1 MVAKTI
7 WTMDHSY
14 HSAFDCYSVYLPLLS
29 GLRNWKRRYEN
40 RKTVD
45 SSFALPF
52 VRNECV
58 GGDENW
64 YLPLSL
70 EWNLAR
76 FLLKWVE
83 ADSFYR
89 CPLLVDVVQ
98 QTFDVPN
105 PVLGNIKQKGWS
117 FCKCSVIWGYSACQT
132 FLFEKKKTKLQ
143 PTFPFPICILLFSL
157 RSLDVAD
164 PKPASSL
171 RLRSMSAFCFCWY
184 RIWKMCFVCEK
195 WKVLL
200 DDQKMVVS
208 NNYTNDGK
216 NVTIM
221 LSNYLWFVGKKMF
234 HLLIIDMKWDWSCWT
249 RDKVSSYYTNEVMWQ
264 QLGKCKCWTSN
275 WIKLI
280 VVLE

>member
-1 MVAKTI
+1 MKIEKRLTVHLHC
-7 WTMDHSY
+7 HS
-14 HSAFDCYSVYLPLLS
+14 FEMNVWEEMKIDI
-29 GLRNWKRRYEN
+29 
-40 RKTVD
+40 
-45 SSFALPF
+45 
-52 VRNECV
+52 
-58 GGDENW
+58 
-64 YLPLSL
+64 
-70 EWNLAR
+70 
-76 FLLKWVE
+76 
-83 ADSFYR
+83 YR
-89 CPLLVDVVQ
+89 CLWNGIWRGFCWNGLKRIAFIDARYSLTSFNKHLTYLIPYWEILNKRGEVFANVQWSEDIRLV
-98 QTFDVPN
+98 
-105 PVLGNIKQKGWS
+105 KH
-117 FCKCSVIWGYSACQT
+117 FC
-132 FLFEKKKTKLQ
+132 LKKKTKLQ